1 MRILVVDDFATLRR
15 VLRMQ
20 LRELGFDSVQEAG
33 DGLAAL
39 EKLRA
44 ETFDFVI
51 TDIGMPG
58 MNGFEL
64 LGAIRKED
72 RWRGLPVL
80 MVTAEARKD
89 EIVRAAAEGAAG
101 YIVKPFSREVLAQK
115 MRRAA
120 PRLFDAAA
128 KAAEVA
134 AAPAAEVSVAAE

>member
-20 LRELGFDSVQEAG
+20 LRELGFESVQEAG
-33 DGLAAL
+33 DGFTAL
-39 EKLRA
+39 EKLRGDA
-44 ETFDFVI
+44 FDFVI

-64 LGAIRKED
+64 LAAIRKED

-120 PRLFDAAA
+120 PRLFDAAT
-128 KAAEVA
+128 KAAAAAAAEPAEVA
-134 AAPAAEVSVAAE
+134 AASE